1 MQQLN
6 AQLKVIK
13 EEIQKFKEEIG
24 KLEGTGPVVAMETS
38 WGVDCVMVSMGTL
51 SRVERNSGW
60 FVYSWLLN
68 RDVLCSSRKSMHLAW
83 HSCCIFSFVWSI
95 GQHLSLITCLVMGVV
110 HKGRLQRGR
119 GVSAKCGQLR
129 HGEGVK
135 DHADVRKLVFLFHCC
150 SMFSAGPF
158 WVKPEYEQI
167 FYFSVCTTRVHR
179 IYLSFHYMSIVGVN
193 T

>member
-1 MQQLN
+1 MTFLLYIFLC
-6 AQLKVIK
+6 LKYWS
-13 EEIQKFKEEIG
+13 
-24 KLEGTGPVVAMETS
+24 TS
-38 WGVDCVMVSMGTL
+38 FFDDMLG
-51 SRVERNSGW
+51 
-60 FVYSWLLN
+60 
-68 RDVLCSSRKSMHLAW
+68 H
-83 HSCCIFSFVWSI
+83 
-95 GQHLSLITCLVMGVV
+95 GVV

-167 FYFSVCTTRVHR
+167 FYFSVCTTCVHR